1 MKFPAAIVLLVLLI
15 AVAPARAALSAAQL
29 DSVSASPPRGAHLDP
44 AFAAPDAHGRI
55 RTFGNAFD
63 GRPAFV
69 NFVDYT
75 CTTLCGTDLELLS
88 QAIARSRLDPSRYR
102 IVVIGL
108 NPKDRAQSALAMEQ
122 KEIPSALW
130 PATVLLLPNQNVV
143 RRATASL
150 GFHYVYDPE
159 IDQFAHPAVIY
170 VLGPDGRLWRTLSP
184 LTLGATDLRELLA
197 FSRPEPNLFQRVRLL
212 CYAYGPATGLYT
224 LRILALLKNACILT
238 VLVLA
243 VALILMRRAKRRTA

>member
-1 MKFPAAIVLLVLLI
+1 MKFPAAIVLLVVLI
-15 AVAPARAALSAAQL
+15 AVAPARAALSPAQL

-44 AFAAPDAHGRI
+44 AFAAPDAHGRM
-55 RTFGNAFD
+55 RRFGNALG

-75 CTTLCGTDLELLS
+75 CTTLCGTDLELLA
-88 QAIARSRLDPSRYR
+88 QAIAKSRLDPSRYR
-102 IVVIGL
+102 IVVIGID
-108 NPKDRAQSALAMEQ
+108 PKDRAQSALAMEQ

-130 PATVLLLPNQNVV
+130 PATVLLLPDRTAI
-143 RRATASL
+143 RRTTTAL
-150 GFHYVYDPE
+150 GFHYVYDSD

-170 VLGPDGRLWRTLSP
+170 VLGPDGRLRRTLSP
-184 LTLGATDLRELLA
+184 LTLGATDLRQILA
-197 FSRPEPNLFQRVRLL
+197 FSRPEPDLFQRVRLL
-212 CYAYGPATGLYT
+212 CYAYDPTTGLYT
-224 LRILALLKNACILT
+224 IRVLALLRDACILT